1 MPLWRIE
8 YKEEVIKDFSRLGKS
23 TANKLYKRLSTLLQK
38 INDENIDP
46 KKLLKPLVGNLSGF
60 WKYRIEDYRVIF
72 RIEENKLVLLVLHVG
87 HRSSVYK
94 DLD

>member
-1 MPLWRIE
+1 MPLWKIE

-23 TANKLYKRLSTLLQK
+23 TANKLYKRLSQLLLK

-46 KKLLKPLVGNLSGF
+46 KKILKPLAGNLSGF

-72 RIEENKLVLLVLHVG
+72 RIEDNKLVLLVLHVG
-87 HRSSVYK
+87 HRSGVYK
-94 DLD
+94 NLE